1 MDHLFMCLTAWLAPA
16 ICFTAEEAWLTR
28 FPSAD
33 DSIHLR
39 VFPDVPSQWRD
50 ESLAE
55 RWQILRD
62 VRRVVT
68 GALEIERA
76 EKRIGSSLQAHPVV
90 YLSATALA
98 AFDQVAKGGIEAA
111 DLFITS
117 GATLSLDAAPD
128 DAFRLED
135 VVDAAVV
142 PARAPG
148 EKCGRCW
155 RVLDEVGK
163 GEPDDLCDRCA
174 GVVSALD
181 G

>member
-1 MDHLFMCLTAWLAPA
+1 MSMDFLF
-16 ICFTAEEAWLTR
+16 
-28 FPSAD
+28 
-33 DSIHLR
+33 
-39 VFPDVPSQWRD
+39 
-50 ESLAE
+50 
-55 RWQILRD
+55 RWIFLLD
-62 VRRVVT
+62 
-68 GALEIERA
+68 G
-76 EKRIGSSLQAHPVV
+76 EKEL
-90 YLSATALA
+90 LA
-98 AFDQVAKGGIEAA
+98 A
-111 DLFITS
+111 L
-117 GATLSLDAAPD
+117 
-128 DAFRLED
+128 RLED